1 MAQTTV
7 NFRMDEEVKQ
17 SMEKACKEMGLTL
30 TSAFTMFATKVAKEQ
45 RIPFEVAVDP
55 FYSEENQARLRRS
68 IAQMEDTG
76 GTVREV
82 PLDD

>member
-7 NFRMDEEVKQ
+7 NFRMDADVKK
-17 SMEKACKEMGLTL
+17 SMEKACREMGLTL
-30 TSAFTMFATKVAKEQ
+30 TTAFTMFATKVAKEQ

-55 FYSEENQARLRRS
+55 FYSEENQQRLRRS
-68 IAQMEDTG
+68 IAQMEATG
-76 GTVREV
+76 GTIREA